1 MPSNLYKFS
10 NDASGDELLQL
21 AVILYLICLSSNI
34 VELSRFVTATAKI
47 IGPDDFNSL
56 MRRVCKMLE
65 GNYTG
70 DGKIPCSD
78 WLMTS
83 LYELYRS
90 IGE

>member
-1 MPSNLYKFS
+1 MPSNVYKFS
-10 NDASGDELLQL
+10 NDASGEELLQL
-21 AVILYLICLSSNI
+21 GVILYAVCLSSDI
-34 VELSRFVTATAKI
+34 TELNRFVVATAKV

-56 MRRVCKMLE
+56 TRRVCKMLE
-65 GNYTG
+65 GNYTT

-78 WLMTS
+78 WLMNS